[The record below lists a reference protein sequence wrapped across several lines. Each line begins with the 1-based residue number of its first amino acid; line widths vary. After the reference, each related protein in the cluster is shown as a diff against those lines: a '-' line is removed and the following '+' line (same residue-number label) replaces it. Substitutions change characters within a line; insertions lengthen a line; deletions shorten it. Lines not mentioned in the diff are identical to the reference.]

1 MIPLEEE
8 EEMEKAED
16 EKEEVMIEV
25 EDEEEPSSASAKGN
39 EGDDE
44 VEEDESMGLTI
55 VDQIM
60 QAGDYGR
67 QEVIDALRLNP
78 DNPDAVRV
86 VLALQMAET
95 AAFQA
100 QMRKEKEK
108 GDLLTLPALLVQK
121 HKY

>member
-1 MIPLEEE
+1 
-8 EEMEKAED
+8 
-16 EKEEVMIEV
+16 
-25 EDEEEPSSASAKGN
+25 
-39 EGDDE
+39 
-44 VEEDESMGLTI
+44 
-55 VDQIM
+55 
-60 QAGDYGR
+60 
-67 QEVIDALRLNP
+67 LNP

-100 QMRKEKEK
+100 QRRKEKEK